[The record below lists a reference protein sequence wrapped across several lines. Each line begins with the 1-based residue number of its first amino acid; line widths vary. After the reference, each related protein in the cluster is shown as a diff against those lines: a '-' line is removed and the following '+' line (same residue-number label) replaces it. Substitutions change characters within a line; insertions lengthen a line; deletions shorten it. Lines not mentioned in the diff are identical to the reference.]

1 MGNTRGTVSLCSLVP
16 SSNFAH
22 SIKIDAIDA
31 SANVLDS
38 RNNPEHVSEISWLSK
53 YELTIT
59 PISASIST
67 RIKT

>member
-1 MGNTRGTVSLCSLVP
+1 MGNAQGTISLSSLP
-16 SSNFAH
+16 SSNFTH
-22 SIKIDAIDA
+22 SIKIDA

-38 RNNPEHVSEISWLSK
+38 RNNPEHVSKILWLSK
-53 YELTIT
+53 YELTVT

>member
-1 MGNTRGTVSLCSLVP
+1 MGNTQGTVSLRLLP

-22 SIKIDAIDA
+22 SIKMNA

-38 RNNPEHVSEISWLSK
+38 RINRKHVSEISWLSK
-53 YELTIT
+53 YELIMN

-67 RIKT
+67 RIET